1 MSIPSPFFVTY
12 CCLPDS
18 RKGISLNTGIM
29 LYKSLV
35 RPHLEFSAAA
45 CRECMKENSIQTL
58 ERVQSRCLRT
68 ILGTKAHASGEGV
81 DVISNVTPV
90 RLRLQ
95 HMCTLEYA
103 RIMQKADNNRLRNML
118 DGSILIGNTFS
129 PMSYIKHQAKLLHLN
144 SENIT
149 IASEHI
155 TTISE
160 ILEDVK
166 LSQIDVA
173 GEDGAAYTK
182 PDDRES
188 GFLKNYSITSRS
200 ICNMLH

>member
-1 MSIPSPFFVTY
+1 MKVKTTE
-12 CCLPDS
+12 
-18 RKGISLNTGIM
+18 ISLAV
-29 LYKSLV
+29 SLRTRGESSSGPV
-35 RPHLEFSAAA
+35 DFLGLS
-45 CRECMKENSIQTL
+45 L
-58 ERVQSRCLRT
+58 ERSLKASGTVTVNTDFRT
-68 ILGTKAHASGEGV
+68 IFGIKAHAS
-81 DVISNVTPV
+81 V

-155 TTISE
+155 TTISA

>member
-1 MSIPSPFFVTY
+1 MY
-12 CCLPDS
+12 YAYLPNKVKS
-18 RKGISLNTGIM
+18 AKM
-29 LYKSLV
+29 LAILQSAGTVPDERLIIDEGQDYRKSLAV
-35 RPHLEFSAAA
+35 SLRTRGESSSGPVDFLGLS
-45 CRECMKENSIQTL
+45 L
-58 ERVQSRCLRT
+58 ERSLKAPGTVTVNTDFRT
-68 ILGTKAHASGEGV
+68 IFGIKAHASAEAIH
-81 DVISNVTPV
+81 VISNVTPV

-182 PDDRES
+182 PDDRVDS
-188 GFLKNYSITSRS
+188 
-200 ICNMLH
+200 

>member
-1 MSIPSPFFVTY
+1 MKVKTTE
-12 CCLPDS
+12 
-18 RKGISLNTGIM
+18 ISLAV
-29 LYKSLV
+29 SLRTRGESSSGPV
-35 RPHLEFSAAA
+35 DFLGLS
-45 CRECMKENSIQTL
+45 L
-58 ERVQSRCLRT
+58 ERSLKAPGTVTVNTDFRT
-68 ILGTKAHASGEGV
+68 IFGIKAHASAEAI

-155 TTISE
+155 TTISA

-173 GEDGAAYTK
+173 GEDGAHKA
-182 PDDRES
+182 R
-188 GFLKNYSITSRS
+188 
-200 ICNMLH
+200 